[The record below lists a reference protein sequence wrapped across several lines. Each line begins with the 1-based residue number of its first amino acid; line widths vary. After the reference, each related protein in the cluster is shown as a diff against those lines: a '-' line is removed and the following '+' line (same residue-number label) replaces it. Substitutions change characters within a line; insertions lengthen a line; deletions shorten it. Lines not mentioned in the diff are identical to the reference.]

1 MDELIEMHL
10 ISWSD
15 SCAWLSG
22 TWLEFHVA
30 IIPAKT
36 DDSVPHCAHI
46 PLFELHEHPESID
59 ECQWV
64 PFIPH
69 GGIEWH
75 TFASYALPCQMP
87 FCQSASLLPAA
98 TQQQDVTEDWWK
110 GSTSTVIPPI
120 FTSDVTGYHNKIGGI
135 TFGAALIFH
144 SKAAVTFW

>member
-1 MDELIEMHL
+1 M
-10 ISWSD
+10 WF
-15 SCAWLSG
+15 
-22 TWLEFHVA
+22 EFHVA

-98 TQQQDVTEDWWK
+98 TQQQDVTEDWWE
-110 GSTSTVIPPI
+110 GSTSTVIPPTS
-120 FTSDVTGYHNKIGGI
+120 TSDVRGHHNKIGGI